1 MRRQEFSAGK
11 LFFRAFELQGRDKV
25 SAARSGGCART
36 PRPEGDGAM
45 SPTDDAKWIQ
55 LDQPKGDGIVSY
67 RLRSWSGYFDFLE
80 AEVFEREKRR
90 AYVWRGQRSSA
101 WSLSTSLDRLL
112 SQLGVLDRPN
122 VTEIAQEHLEAFQYA
137 TRGRRGVNPPQL
149 RENEWW
155 ALGQHFGLATPL
167 LDWSRS
173 PFAASYFA
181 FEDPANSSDYRVVFG
196 LDQRAVRAKG
206 NEIANGPSL
215 ERGRIPIIEFVD
227 PLTDENA
234 RLVNQSGL
242 FTRAP
247 IGKPIEQWIVDAFE
261 GSNDPIL
268 VRIEIPTGDRVPF
281 LRALNRMNINHLS
294 LFPDLLGASR
304 STNLRLELE
313 R

>member
-1 MRRQEFSAGK
+1 M
-11 LFFRAFELQGRDKV
+11 LCDLV
-25 SAARSGGCART
+25 VAREHCREGIRT
-36 PRPEGDGAM
+36 M
-45 SPTDDAKWIQ
+45 SPPDDARLTQ
-55 LDQPKGDGIVSY
+55 VDEPKGDGVVSY
-67 RLRSWSGYFDFLE
+67 RLKSWSDYFDFLE
-80 AEVFEREKRR
+80 AEVFEREKKR

-112 SQLGVLDRPN
+112 SQLGLIDRPN
-122 VTEIAQEHLEAFQYA
+122 VSEIAQEHLEAFQYA
-137 TRGRRGVNPPQL
+137 TRGRRGINPPAL

-173 PFAASYFA
+173 PFAAAYFA
-181 FEDPANSSDYRVVFG
+181 FEDPASSSDYRVVFG
-196 LDQRAVRAKG
+196 LDQRAVIAKG

-215 ERGRIPIIEFVD
+215 EQGRIPIIEFVD
-227 PLTDENA
+227 PLTDENP

-261 GSNDPIL
+261 GSSDPIL
-268 VRIEIPTGDRVPF
+268 LRIEIPTADRVPF